1 MRAGQPKDRPSH
13 RAAYGYGRN
22 MEATARAGG
31 GVRLRRWTDADLP
44 ILEGSNTAEMTR
56 FLGGPESP
64 QQLRHRHEVY
74 LRGWDAGTSR
84 MFAIVSARGEPLGG
98 IGVWVS
104 SLPNG
109 SDAWETGWSVLPHA
123 QRQGVAK
130 AALAL
135 LIDDLRGR
143 IARGDAAQQPLTAS
157 PSVANTGSNALC
169 RGVGFEWTGTL
180 VEEFRDA
187 QLTLN
192 VWVLDLS

>member
-1 MRAGQPKDRPSH
+1 MARAPH

-22 MEATARAGG
+22 MEVKGQAVG

-56 FLGGPESP
+56 FLGGPESEP
-64 QQLRHRHEVY
+64 QLRHRHEVY

-84 MFAIVSARGEPLGG
+84 MFAIVGARGEPLGG
-98 IGVWVS
+98 IGVWGS
-104 SLPNG
+104 GLPNG
-109 SDAWETGWSVLPHA
+109 PDAWETGWSVLPHA
-123 QRQGVAK
+123 QRKGVAK

-135 LIDDLRGR
+135 LVEDLKSR
-143 IARGDAAQQPLTAS
+143 IARGDAAQQPLAAF
-157 PSVANTGSNALC
+157 PSVANTAANALC
-169 RGVGFEWTGTL
+169 RGAGFAWTSTL
-180 VEEFRDA
+180 VEEFRGV